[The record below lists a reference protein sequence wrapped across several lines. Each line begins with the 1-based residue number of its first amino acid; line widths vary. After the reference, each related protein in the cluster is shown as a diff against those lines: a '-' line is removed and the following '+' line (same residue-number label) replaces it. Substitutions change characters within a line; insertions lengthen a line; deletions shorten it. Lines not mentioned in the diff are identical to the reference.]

1 MEAVMRELTLGDLRD
16 WAGGKILG
24 RARPYV
30 SRVQQLSLAPDQA
43 LVAWVVGTERYAT
56 SVRLPR
62 RGEYVHACSC
72 PYEHGGPCKH
82 AVALLLAAGEALKA
96 GQAIPALDA
105 HSDLARCLRGEGDD
119 DAFGDD
125 AGEDEEDGADD
136 ENVAGRHGRT
146 ARGAPRRA
154 KPTRIAA
161 ALGKLDRDGLH
172 SLLLALAAQHPE
184 VARGILE
191 ADQLAGGRIDTL
203 ERSLLAEIRQLSA
216 EPAWYNHWDG
226 TGQQP
231 DYAHLAGKLRALGE
245 RGHADA
251 LLRLGEELWTRGRAQ
266 VEQSDD
272 DGDTAMALADC
283 LGVVLE
289 AVPTS
294 SLSRRG
300 QLLWIIERVLEDEY
314 DLLEG
319 AGDILKRRIYTKA
332 HWREVVDVLTSRLDP
347 GSGMQGSGFSAS
359 YQRNRLLSCLLDAC
373 ARAGWKDRMVPLLEA
388 EADACQCHARLVD
401 ELLAAGDEERARAWC
416 IRGYASTIAE
426 APGIAHELQNRLC
439 DMAQRHRRHDLVA
452 AYAAQ
457 DFRERPSLQGYTDLR
472 KAAERAICWP
482 VVRDAALGYLESG
495 TFPEPGPWWPLPAPE
510 VERPAAGKKHLRAA
524 VPNFPVLIE
533 IAIAEQRLDDAV
545 SLHQRLCKLGG
556 WHGQVDVRVAA
567 AVAVSHPDT
576 ALGIRR
582 ALAQELIARAKP
594 NAYEQAAGHLRAMRD
609 ILAREQRL
617 AEWEQLIAQL
627 RTQHRAKRRLL
638 ETLDT
643 LSSRRIAG

>member
-1 MEAVMRELTLGDLRD
+1 MEAVLRELTLGDLRD

-30 SRVQQLSLAPDQA
+30 SHVQQLSRTPEQA
-43 LVAWVVGTERYAT
+43 LAAWVVGTERYAT
-56 SVRLPR
+56 SVRLPK

-72 PYEHGGPCKH
+72 PYDHGGPCKH

-96 GQAIPALDA
+96 GQAIPALDP
-105 HSDLARCLRGEGDD
+105 HSDLAQRLRGAAHDH
-119 DAFGDD
+119 AFGDD
-125 AGEDEEDGADD
+125 AGEDEDDGADD
-136 ENVAGRHGRT
+136 EDDVGRHGGT
-146 ARGAPRRA
+146 ARAAPRRA

-161 ALGKLDRDGLH
+161 VLDRLDRDGLQ

-216 EPAWYNHWDG
+216 EPAWHNRWDG
-226 TGQQP
+226 TGHQP
-231 DYAHLAGKLRALGE
+231 DYSRLAGKLRALGE

-272 DGDTAMALADC
+272 EGDTAMAIADC
-283 LGVVLE
+283 LGVVLQ
-289 AVPTS
+289 AVPEC
-294 SLSRRG
+294 SLSRPG
-300 QLLWIIERVLEDEY
+300 QLLWIIERALDDDY
-314 DLLEG
+314 DLLGG
-319 AGDILKRRIYTKA
+319 AEDVLERRAYTKA
-332 HWREVVDVLTSRLDP
+332 HWREVVDELTSRLDP
-347 GSGMQGSGFSAS
+347 GTGTQGAGFSVS

-388 EADACQCHARLVD
+388 EADACRCHARLVD

-416 IRGYASTIAE
+416 IRGYASTIAD
-426 APGIAHELQNRLC
+426 APGIAQELQDRLR

-472 KAAERAICWP
+472 KAAERAKCWP
-482 VVRDAALGYLESG
+482 VVREAAFRYLESG
-495 TFPEPGPWWPLPAPE
+495 TLPEPGPRWPLPAPE
-510 VERPAAGKKHLRAA
+510 VERPAVGKQHLRAA
-524 VPNFPVLIE
+524 FPHFPVLIE
-533 IAIAEQRLDDAV
+533 IAIAEQRLDDVV

-556 WHGQVDVRVAA
+556 WHGEIDVRVAA
-567 AVAVSHPDT
+567 AVAVSLPDT

-594 NAYEQAAGHLRAMRD
+594 SAYEQAAGHLRAMRD
-609 ILAREQRL
+609 IYAREQRL

-643 LSSRRIAG
+643 LSSRRIVG

>member
-30 SRVQQLSLAPDQA
+30 SRVQQLSLSLAPEQVLA
-43 LVAWVVGTERYAT
+43 AWVVGTERYAT
-56 SVRLPR
+56 SVRLPT

-72 PYEHGGPCKH
+72 PYDHGGPCKH
-82 AVALLLAAGEALKA
+82 AVALLLAAGDALKA
-96 GQAIPALDA
+96 GQAIPALDP
-105 HSDLARCLRGEGDD
+105 HSDLARRLRGAG
-119 DAFGDD
+119 GDD
-125 AGEDEEDGADD
+125 AGDDEDDGADD
-136 ENVAGRHGRT
+136 EDDVGRHGRT
-146 ARGAPRRA
+146 ARAAARRA

-161 ALGKLDRDGLH
+161 ALDKLDRDGLQ
-172 SLLLALAAQHPE
+172 SLLLALAAQYPE

-203 ERSLLAEIRQLSA
+203 ERSLLAEIRQLGA
-216 EPAWYNHWDG
+216 EPAWRNRWDG
-226 TGQQP
+226 TGDQP
-231 DYAHLAGKLRALGE
+231 DYSHLAGKLRALGE

-272 DGDTAMALADC
+272 EGDTAMAIADC
-283 LGVVLE
+283 LGVVLQ
-289 AVPTS
+289 AVPES
-294 SLSRRG
+294 SLSRPG
-300 QLLWIIERVLEDEY
+300 QLLWILERALADDY
-314 DLLEG
+314 DLLGG
-319 AGDILKRRIYTKA
+319 AGDVLKQRVYTRA
-332 HWREVVDVLTSRLDP
+332 HWREVVDVLTNRLDP
-347 GSGMQGSGFSAS
+347 GSVTPGAGFSAS

-388 EADACQCHARLVD
+388 EADACRCHARLVD
-401 ELLAAGDEERARAWC
+401 ELLAAGEEERARAWC

-426 APGIAHELQNRLC
+426 APGIAQELQNRLR
-439 DMAQRHRRHDLVA
+439 DMAQRDRRHDLVA

-472 KAAERAICWP
+472 KAAERAKCWP
-482 VVRDAALGYLESG
+482 VLREAVLGYLESG
-495 TFPEPGPWWPLPAPE
+495 TFPEPGPRWPLPAPE

-524 VPNFPVLIE
+524 FPHFPVLIE
-533 IAIAEQRLDDAV
+533 IAIAEQRLDDVVA
-545 SLHQRLCKLGG
+545 LHQRLCKLGG
-556 WHGQVDVRVAA
+556 WHGEIDVRVAA
-567 AVAVSHPDT
+567 AVAVTRPDT
-576 ALGIRR
+576 ALGIRC
-582 ALAQELIARAKP
+582 ALAQALIARAKP
-594 NAYEQAAGHLRAMRD
+594 SAYEQAAGHLRAMRD
-609 ILAREQRL
+609 IYAREQRL